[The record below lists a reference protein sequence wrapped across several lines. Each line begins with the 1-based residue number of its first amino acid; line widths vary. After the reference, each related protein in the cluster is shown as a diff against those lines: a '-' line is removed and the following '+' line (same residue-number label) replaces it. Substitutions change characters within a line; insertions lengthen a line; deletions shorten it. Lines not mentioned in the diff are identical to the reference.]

1 MDDKRLEQPIS
12 LCDALDRVLS
22 KGVIAH
28 GDIIISVANV
38 DLLQI
43 SLRALIAA
51 TDSLQSQASETSSQQ
66 AKGYMR

>member
-1 MDDKRLEQPIS
+1 MDDNQLQRPIS
-12 LCDALDRVLS
+12 LCDALDRVLA
-22 KGVIAH
+22 KGVVAH

-51 TDSLQSQASETSSQQ
+51 TDSLNTEPVPCVSTELEGVT
-66 AKGYMR
+66 R

>member
-1 MDDKRLEQPIS
+1 MDDNQIKRPIS
-12 LCDALDRVLS
+12 LCDALDRVLA
-22 KGVIAH
+22 KGVVAH

-51 TDSLQSQASETSSQQ
+51 SDALHKVPSAPQGHEMMEA
-66 AKGYMR
+66 R